1 MKNAAT
7 NHNSFARKEFNTVQ
21 KFSRTLGAGL
31 LAGTLLFSPF
41 AARPTMGDEPSD
53 IDRAMQSI
61 RPETVAAHLRFLAD
75 DLLEG
80 RGPGTRGAEL
90 AAKYI
95 ATQFEAYGLEP
106 AAPNFLQN
114 VPIVNMKADP
124 ATALSVTGP
133 NGGRETFKYGEEFTA
148 QSGEGVAEV
157 DLKGNDI
164 VFVGYG
170 ISSPENNWDDYKGV
184 DLKGKIA
191 MMLVNEPG
199 RDDPKMFGGPALTYY
214 GRWTYKYEEAA
225 RHGAAGVL
233 LVHTTETATYP
244 WQVVQS
250 SNTGNRSELVRDAS
264 SPPVVKLKSW
274 VTFDAAFR
282 IAKLGGHNL
291 VEMVKQAETREFK
304 PTALGTQID
313 LSLKSTISTLNSAN
327 VAGVVRGSDPK
338 LKDEYVVVS
347 AHYDHLGIREKNP
360 GDKIY
365 NGAHD
370 NASGVAC
377 ILGMAEAV
385 ARMPKK
391 PRRSILFLSVTA
403 EEQGLL
409 GAQYYAEHPI
419 YPLAKTAANVNVDE
433 ANVWGRTR
441 DFVPMGAERSSLGP
455 LIDRLAKT
463 QGLTMKPDQF
473 PEKGSF
479 FRSDHFCFAKVG
491 IPCLSL
497 NLGVD
502 VEGKPADWGKK
513 KFEEFNTTDYH
524 QPSDEVKAD
533 WDFRGL
539 QQHAQFALLITA
551 TIANEDGL
559 PTWNP
564 GDPFKAARDKT
575 LAVK

>member
-1 MKNAAT
+1 MQCPHRFGRIPGSDAVFPSRAQRPGGFGRLSFKSSRRPRLKFACRRVKNAAT
-7 NHNSFARKEFNTVQ
+7 KYNSFARKEFNTVQ

-61 RPETVAAHLRFLAD
+61 RPETVEAHLRFLAD

-95 ATQFEAYGLEP
+95 ATQFEAFGLEP
-106 AAPNFLQN
+106 AAPNFLQT

-124 ATALSVTGP
+124 ATSLSATGP
-133 NGGRETFKYGEEFTA
+133 NGGKETFKYGEEFTA
-148 QSGEGVAEV
+148 QSGEGVAQV

-170 ISSPENNWDDYKGV
+170 ISSPENNWDDYKGM

-225 RHGAAGVL
+225 RHGAVGVL

-250 SNTGNRSELVRDAS
+250 SNTGNRSELVRDAN

-291 VEMVKQAETREFK
+291 LEMVKQAETRGFK
-304 PTALGTQID
+304 PD
-313 LSLKSTISTLNSAN
+313 RKS
-327 VAGVVRGSDPK
+327 VV
-338 LKDEYVVVS
+338 
-347 AHYDHLGIREKNP
+347 
-360 GDKIY
+360 
-365 NGAHD
+365 
-370 NASGVAC
+370 
-377 ILGMAEAV
+377 
-385 ARMPKK
+385 
-391 PRRSILFLSVTA
+391 
-403 EEQGLL
+403 
-409 GAQYYAEHPI
+409 
-419 YPLAKTAANVNVDE
+419 
-433 ANVWGRTR
+433 
-441 DFVPMGAERSSLGP
+441 
-455 LIDRLAKT
+455 
-463 QGLTMKPDQF
+463 
-473 PEKGSF
+473 
-479 FRSDHFCFAKVG
+479 
-491 IPCLSL
+491 
-497 NLGVD
+497 
-502 VEGKPADWGKK
+502 
-513 KFEEFNTTDYH
+513 
-524 QPSDEVKAD
+524 
-533 WDFRGL
+533 
-539 QQHAQFALLITA
+539 
-551 TIANEDGL
+551 
-559 PTWNP
+559 
-564 GDPFKAARDKT
+564 
-575 LAVK
+575 